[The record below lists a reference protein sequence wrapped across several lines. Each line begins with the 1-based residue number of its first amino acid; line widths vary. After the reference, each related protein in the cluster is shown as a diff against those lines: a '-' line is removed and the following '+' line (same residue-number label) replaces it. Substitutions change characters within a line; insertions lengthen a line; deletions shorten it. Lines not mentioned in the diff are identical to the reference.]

1 MTGIQWKLIYYVYYN
16 AKHPQNYLT
25 ILYHIF
31 SSLTN
36 FTGILCKG
44 AGKRHCASSIKKDLR
59 SHKGVLKEE

>member
-16 AKHPQNYLT
+16 AKHPQNYLA

-36 FTGILCKG
+36 FTGILCTET
-44 AGKRHCASSIKKDLR
+44 GKKALR
-59 SHKGVLKEE
+59 QFNKEGLAQP